1 MAPAAAETLLVEK
14 DVQRQVAVGRQ
25 EPSWSHHPLLEGTT
39 AFATKSSYHPDLK
52 FPQNTPPTSKKKRKK
67 KKNPNNITTP
77 QNVKTQGR

>member
-1 MAPAAAETLLVEK
+1 VAAMAPAAAETLLVEK

-52 FPQNTPPTSKKKRKK
+52 FPQNTPPTSKKKKEKK
-67 KKNPNNITTP
+67 KKTPTTLP
-77 QNVKTQGR
+77 PPKT

>member
-52 FPQNTPPTSKKKRKK
+52 FPQNTPPTSKNKKEKNKK
-67 KKNPNNITTP
+67 TPTTLP
-77 QNVKTQGR
+77 PPKT